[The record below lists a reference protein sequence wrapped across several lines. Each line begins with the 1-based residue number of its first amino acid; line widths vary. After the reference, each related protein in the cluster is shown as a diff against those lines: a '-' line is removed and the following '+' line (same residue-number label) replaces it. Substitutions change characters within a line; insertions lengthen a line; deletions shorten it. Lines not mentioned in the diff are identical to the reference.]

1 MRVDANR
8 ARGDGQGHATDDDST
23 SRRLAVVDARCES
36 DASADGGAIRFFL
49 RASARS
55 RLAIRDDRW
64 IESSLIDVI

>member
-36 DASADGGAIRFFL
+36 DAIADDGAM
-49 RASARS
+49 
-55 RLAIRDDRW
+55 
-64 IESSLIDVI
+64 

>member
-36 DASADGGAIRFFL
+36 DAIADGGAIRFFF
-49 RASARS
+49 ARVGAFATRDS
-55 RLAIRDDRW
+55 RRSGDRVVT
-64 IESSLIDVI
+64 D

>member
-36 DASADGGAIRFFL
+36 DAIADGGAIRFFC
-49 RASARS
+49 ARRRVRDS
-55 RLAIRDDRW
+55 RFATIG
-64 IESSLIDVI
+64 

>member
-36 DASADGGAIRFFL
+36 DAIADGGAIRFFFC
-49 RASARS
+49 ARRRVRDS
-55 RLAIRDDRW
+55 RFATIG
-64 IESSLIDVI
+64 